1 MEKWGKGKK
10 GEGQGTQKSQVDSTW
25 FLGSIQTYACH
36 KFKDFIRVEDQRE
49 KERKEE
55 RKHF

>member
-1 MEKWGKGKK
+1 MGKRKK